1 MDNSFNVGY
10 LLEMLISVL
19 GICSVLNKKKYPLL
33 RGAGC
38 VCLGLLLDVAM
49 TGVLKLFGYEGTEY
63 SDITPSTY
71 IILLFWFMAIWIAV
85 IVGIYFAT
93 EVNFHEAIYLYAIG
107 YCIEHIFYCVRELF
121 AYCTNGRIPDNQP
134 ILYII
139 CLIGSF
145 VMAYFWF
152 AKSTVVDGK
161 YLIETLS
168 ATSATV
174 VILLVV
180 WFLSIVAS
188 LNDIGHIH
196 AIYAILACVFI
207 LINQRAQL
215 INEKERRAFRI
226 KEQLWKDTQV
236 RYQFSKDA
244 MAVVNQHYHDMK
256 HQINALANMESDEK
270 RRGILSEM
278 ENDIAIY
285 DAVVRT
291 GNDLL
296 DTVLTEKKLICHS
309 KEISMSCM
317 ADGEQLKF
325 MDEID
330 LYTLLGNALDNAIEA
345 NEKILDR
352 AKRWISVQIQNK
364 KGIVLVEIINPYT
377 GTIKMQHG
385 LPVTSKSDKLSHG
398 YGTQSI
404 KSIVEKYD
412 GQLTIK
418 TENDKYLLRIIFSE

>member
-10 LLEMLISVL
+10 SLEMLIPVL
-19 GICSVLNKKKYPLL
+19 GICSVLNKRKYPLL

-38 VCLGLLLDVAM
+38 VCLGFLLDVAM
-49 TGVLKLFGYEGTEY
+49 AGLLKLFGYEGTDY
-63 SDITPSTY
+63 SDKTPSTY

-93 EVNFHEAIYLYAIG
+93 EVNFHEAIYLFAIS
-107 YCIEHIFYCVRELF
+107 YCIEHIFYCIRELF
-121 AYCTNGRIPDNQP
+121 DYCTDGRIADNQP
-134 ILYII
+134 ILYTF

-145 VMAYFWF
+145 VVAHFWF
-152 AKSTVVDGK
+152 AKATVVDGK

-180 WFLSIVAS
+180 WFLSIIS
-188 LNDIGHIH
+188 NLNDIGHIH
-196 AIYAILACVFI
+196 AVYAILASLFI

-256 HQINALANMESDEK
+256 HQINALANMENDEK
-270 RRGILSEM
+270 RRGILLEM

-291 GNDLL
+291 GNELL

-309 KEISMSCM
+309 KEIRMSCM

-377 GTIKMQHG
+377 GIIKMQHG

>member
-1 MDNSFNVGY
+1 MDNSFNIGY
-10 LLEMLISVL
+10 LIEMLLPVL
-19 GICSVLNKKKYPLL
+19 GICSGLNKKKYPILKGTACL
-33 RGAGC
+33 
-38 VCLGLLLDVAM
+38 CLGLLLDVLM
-49 TGVLKLFGYEGTEY
+49 TVVLKLLGYEG
-63 SDITPSTY
+63 SDYMDVTSSTY
-71 IILLFWFMAIWIAV
+71 IFLLFWFMAIWGAV

-93 EVNFHEAIYLYAIG
+93 DVSFHEAVYLFAISYG
-107 YCIEHIFYCVRELF
+107 IEHIFYCVRQLF
-121 AYCTNGRIPDNQP
+121 DHYSGGRISEDQP
-134 ILYII
+134 ILYTF
-139 CLIGSF
+139 CLLGSF
-145 VMAYFWF
+145 AMAYFWF
-152 AKSTVVDGK
+152 ARPTLVDGK

-180 WFLSIVAS
+180 WFLSIVS
-188 LNDIGHIH
+188 SMNDIGYIH

-385 LPVTSKSDKLSHG
+385 LPITSKSDKLSHG

-404 KSIVEKYD
+404 KAIVEKYD
-412 GQLTIK
+412 GNLTIK
-418 TENDKYLLRIIFSE
+418 TENDKYLLRIIFAK

>member
-1 MDNSFNVGY
+1 MLNSLNIGY
-10 LLEMLISVL
+10 MLEMLMPVI
-19 GICSVLNKKKYPLL
+19 GICIVLNKKKYPLL
-33 RGAGC
+33 KSVFCLLAGLIFNL
-38 VCLGLLLDVAM
+38 VFGIILLQA
-49 TGVLKLFGYEGTEY
+49 GYSGSNIT
-63 SDITPSTY
+63 DITSNGY
-71 IILLFWFMAIWIAV
+71 IILLLWFIVIWVAV
-85 IVGIYFAT
+85 IVGIYLSF
-93 EVNFHEAIYLYAIG
+93 EVTFHEAIYLFAVSYA
-107 YCIEHIFYCVRELF
+107 IEHIFYCIRVLVD
-121 AYCTNGRIPDNQP
+121 YYSGGRIPEHQP
-134 ILYII
+134 LMYAISLI
-139 CLIGSF
+139 CSF
-145 VMAYFWF
+145 LMAYFWF
-152 AKSTVVDGK
+152 AKPTVVDGK

-168 ATSATV
+168 ATTATI

-180 WFLSIVAS
+180 WFLSIIS
-188 LNDIGHIH
+188 SMNETSQIH
-196 AIYAILACVFI
+196 AIYAILACLFI

-215 INEKERRAFRI
+215 INENERQRFRA

-256 HQINALANMESDEK
+256 HQINALANMENDEK

-309 KEISMSCM
+309 KEIRMSCM

-345 NEKILDR
+345 NEKIADV
-352 AKRWISVQIQNK
+352 AKRWISIQIQNK
-364 KGIVLVEIINPYT
+364 KGIILVEIVNPFV
-377 GTIKMQHG
+377 GSIKLKNG
-385 LPVTSKSDKLSHG
+385 LPITSKGDKLSHG

-404 KSIVEKYD
+404 RSIVEKYN
-412 GQLTIK
+412 GQMTIK
-418 TENDKYLLRIIFSE
+418 TENDKYLLRIIFTE